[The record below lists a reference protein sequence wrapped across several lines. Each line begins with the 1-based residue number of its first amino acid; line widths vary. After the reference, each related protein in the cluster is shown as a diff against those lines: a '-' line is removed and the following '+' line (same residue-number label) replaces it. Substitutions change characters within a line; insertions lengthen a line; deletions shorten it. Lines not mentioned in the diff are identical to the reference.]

1 MLSHMRS
8 ATFIK
13 AMMIIVSAAFVGL
26 MVFEWGADFSS
37 RGVAAVGDTVGMIN
51 GEEISHQRFEA
62 ELRYDF
68 QQAKNNGQPDPDLG
82 QVIGQTWERTISQ
95 TLVAQQL
102 DKFQIRV
109 SDNEVNYFNR
119 TQPAEFI
126 QSQEFFQTDGN
137 FDITKYHQ
145 FLDNP
150 GTYSDPQMKQF
161 VLAAEDNARRQLLS
175 RKLETRVAGSVKVTD
190 AEVRQS
196 YIDRNE
202 KVNIEFIGIETSSI
216 PDSLALIGD
225 AEIQAYYDK
234 HRKDYEQDA
243 AIKAAFITLQKTPT
257 SRDEA
262 EAQREIN
269 RVLEEAK
276 SGEDF
281 AELARI
287 YSDGPSGPRGG
298 DLGFF
303 GKGRMVKPFEDAAF
317 ALEPGQISEPVQTQ
331 FGWHIIKVE
340 EKKGAA
346 DSLQVHARHILIEVR
361 PGRDTLDSLR
371 VLSQDFQTK
380 AEEIGFDAAVNQA
393 NLQSQDTGFI
403 TAGSFFP
410 LLGNKT
416 SGLVNTFLSGSPG
429 DISTVYETDQGIYV
443 FALRETRPK
452 GPQPVDE
459 VENQIANTLKQRKK
473 VKVASDRLVEVLG
486 HIKSGK
492 SLEEA
497 AKFFNLK
504 VQKPD
509 AFARVGFVPG
519 VGSRNAFVGTA
530 FRLPVDK
537 TSEIVTTDRGAYI
550 LKVLSKTP
558 IDEEKMAEERES
570 LYQQVLSQKR
580 QEVIGAWFS
589 DLRESAEIQDNRHL
603 FYSEF

>member
-13 AMMIIVSAAFVGL
+13 AMMIIVSVAFVGL

-37 RGVAAVGDTVGMIN
+37 RGVAVGDTVGLIN
-51 GEEISHQRFEA
+51 GEKISHQRFEN

-68 QQAKNNGQPDPDLG
+68 QEAKNRGQQEPDLG
-82 QVIGQTWERTISQ
+82 QVIGQTWERVISQ
-95 TLVAQQL
+95 TLVTQQL
-102 DKFQIRV
+102 EKYQIQV
-109 SDNEVNYFNR
+109 SDNEVNHFNR
-119 TQPAEFI
+119 TQPAEVI

-137 FDITKYHQ
+137 FDIAKYHQ

-161 VLAAEDNARRQLLS
+161 VLYAEDNARRQLLS

-190 AEVRQS
+190 AELRQN

-202 KVNIEFIGIETSSI
+202 KVSVAYVGMDVSSI
-216 PDSLALIGD
+216 PDSLTLIGD

-234 HRKDYEQDA
+234 HRNDFEQDA
-243 AIKAAFITLQKTPT
+243 SIKAAFIALEKAPT
-257 SRDEA
+257 ARDEA
-262 EAQREIN
+262 EIQKEIN
-269 RVLEEAK
+269 RVLEEARG
-276 SGEDF
+276 GEDF

-303 GKGRMVKPFEDAAF
+303 GKGRMVKAFEDAAF
-317 ALEPGQISEPVQTQ
+317 ALEPGQISEPVKTQ

-346 DSLQVHARHILIEVR
+346 DSLQVHARHILIEVK

-371 VLSQDFQTK
+371 VIAQDLTSK

-393 NLQSQDTGFI
+393 GLQSQETGFI

-416 SGLVNTFLSGSPG
+416 SGLVHTFLSGSI
-429 DISTVYETDQGIYV
+429 DDLSNVYETEQGFYV
-443 FALRETRPK
+443 FSLREIRPK

-459 VENQIANTLKQRKK
+459 VENQIVSKLKQRKK

-486 HIKSGK
+486 QIKTGK
-492 SLEEA
+492 SLEDA
-497 AKFFNLK
+497 AKFFNLTVK
-504 VQKPD
+504 KPE
-509 AFARVGFVPG
+509 AFARVGFVPS

-530 FRLPVDK
+530 FRLEPGQ

-550 LKVLSKTP
+550 LQVLSKTP
-558 IDEEKMAEERES
+558 IDEEKLAEERETI
-570 LYQQVLSQKR
+570 YQQAVSQKR
-580 QEVIGAWFS
+580 QEVVGAWFS
-589 DLRESAEIQDNRHL
+589 NLRETAQIEDNRHA

>member
-1 MLSHMRS
+1 MLAHMRS

-37 RGVAAVGDTVGMIN
+37 RGIAAVGDTVGMIN
-51 GEEISHQRFEA
+51 GEKISHQRFEA

-68 QQAKNNGQPDPDLG
+68 QQAKNNSQQEPDLG
-82 QVIGQTWERTISQ
+82 QVIGQTWERIVSQ
-95 TLVAQQL
+95 VLVAQQL
-102 DKFQIRV
+102 EKYNIAV
-109 SDNEVNYFNR
+109 SDKEVNHFNR

-126 QSQEFFQTDGN
+126 QSQEFFQTEGN
-137 FDITKYHQ
+137 FDLLKYHQ

-190 AEVRQS
+190 AEVRQA

-202 KVNIEFIGIETSSI
+202 KVRVAYVGMDVSTI
-216 PDSLALIGD
+216 PDSLVLVSD
-225 AEIQAYYDK
+225 ADIQAYYDK
-234 HRKDYEQDA
+234 HRDEYKQEA
-243 AIKAAFITLQKTPT
+243 AVQAAFVSLPKTPT
-257 SRDEA
+257 SRDELL
-262 EAQREIN
+262 AQNEIN
-269 RVLEEAK
+269 RILEEAK
-276 SGEDF
+276 SNEDF

-287 YSDGPSGPRGG
+287 YSEGPSGPRGG

-303 GKGRMVKPFEDAAF
+303 GRGRMVKPFEDAAF
-317 ALEPGQISEPVQTQ
+317 ALEPGQISDPIKTQ

-371 VLSQDFQTK
+371 VLAQDFQTK
-380 AEEIGFDAAVNQA
+380 AEEMGFDAAVNQA
-393 NLQSQDTGFI
+393 DLQSQDTGFI

-416 SGLVNTFLSGSPG
+416 SGLVNTFLAGSTG
-429 DISTVYETDQGIYV
+429 DISTVYETEQGFYV
-443 FALRETRPK
+443 FGLREKRAE

-459 VENQIANTLKQRKK
+459 VENQIASTLKQRKK
-473 VKVASDRLVEVLG
+473 VKVTSDRLAEVLG
-486 HIKSGK
+486 RIKTGE
-492 SLEEA
+492 SLEET

-504 VQKPD
+504 LQTPEP
-509 AFARVGFVPG
+509 FARVGFVPN
-519 VGSRNAFVGTA
+519 VGSRNAFVGAA
-530 FRLPVDK
+530 FRLPVD
-537 TSEIVTTDRGAYI
+537 SVSDIVTTDRGSYI
-550 LKVLSKTP
+550 LKVLEKTP
-558 IDEEKMAEERES
+558 IDEEKFAEERAT

-580 QEVIGAWFS
+580 QEVIAAWFT
-589 DLRESAEIQDNRHL
+589 DLRESAEIEDNRHL
-603 FYSEF
+603 FYAEF

>member
-8 ATFIK
+8 TNFIK
-13 AMMIIVSAAFVGL
+13 AMMIIVSVAFVGL
-26 MVFEWGADFSS
+26 MVFDWGADISG
-37 RGVAAVGDTVGMIN
+37 RGAPTVGDTVGMIN

-62 ELRYDF
+62 ELRFDL
-68 QQAKNNGQPDPDLG
+68 QQAKNKGQQEPDLG
-82 QVIGQTWERTISQ
+82 QVIGQTWERILSQ

-102 DKFQIRV
+102 EKYQIQV
-109 SDNEVNYFNR
+109 SDNEINHFNR
-119 TQPAEFI
+119 SQPAEFI
-126 QSQEFFQTDGN
+126 QGQEFFQTDSK
-137 FDITKYHQ
+137 FDMAKYHQ

-190 AEVRQS
+190 AEIRQA

-202 KVNIEFIGIETSSI
+202 KVSVSYVGMDVASI
-216 PDSLALIGD
+216 PDSLTLIGD
-225 AEIQAYYDK
+225 TEIQAYYDK
-234 HRKDYEQDA
+234 HRSDFKQDA
-243 AIKAAFITLQKTPT
+243 AILAAFISLNKTPT
-257 SRDEA
+257 ARDEA
-262 EAQREIN
+262 DIEKEIN
-269 RVLEEAK
+269 RVLEEARG
-276 SGEDF
+276 GEDF

-317 ALEPGQISEPVQTQ
+317 ALEAGQISAPVKTQ

-340 EKKGAA
+340 ETKGAA
-346 DSLQVHARHILIEVR
+346 DSLQVHARHILIEVK
-361 PGRDTLDSLR
+361 PGRGTLDSLR
-371 VLSQDFQTK
+371 VVAQDFQAK
-380 AEEIGFDAAVNQA
+380 AKEIGFDAAVNQA
-393 NLQSQDTGFI
+393 GLQNQDTGFI

-410 LLGNKT
+410 LLGNST

-429 DISTVYETDQGIYV
+429 DISNVYEKEQGIYV
-443 FALRETRPK
+443 FGLRETRPE

-459 VENQIANTLKQRKK
+459 AETQIASKLKQSKK

-486 HIKSGK
+486 NIKTGK

-497 AKFFNLK
+497 AKFFNLTVK
-504 VQKPD
+504 KPD
-509 AFARVGFVPG
+509 AFTRVGFVPS

-530 FRLPVDK
+530 FRQPVGQ
-537 TSEIVTTDRGAYI
+537 TSDIVTTDRGAYI
-550 LKVLSKTP
+550 LQVLSKTP
-558 IDEEKMAEERES
+558 IEEEKLAEERVT

-580 QEVIGAWFS
+580 QEVIAAWFS
-589 DLRESAEIQDNRHL
+589 DLRESATVEDNRHV

>member
-13 AMMIIVSAAFVGL
+13 AMMIIVSVASVGL
-26 MVFEWGADFSS
+26 MVFDWGADVSG
-37 RGVAAVGDTVGMIN
+37 RGAASVGDTLGLVN
-51 GEEISHQRFEA
+51 GEKISHQRFEA
-62 ELRYDF
+62 ELRFDF
-68 QQAKNNGQPDPDLG
+68 QQAKNNGQQEPDLG
-82 QVIGQTWERTISQ
+82 QVIGQTWERVVSQ

-102 DKFQIRV
+102 EKYQINV
-109 SDNEVNYFNR
+109 SDNEVNHFNR

-137 FDITKYHQ
+137 FDLAKYHQ
-145 FLDNP
+145 FLDSP

-190 AEVRQS
+190 AEIRQA

-202 KVNIEFIGIETSSI
+202 KVTVAYIGMDISTI
-216 PDSLALIGD
+216 PDSLALVGD

-234 HRKDYEQDA
+234 NRKDFQQES
-243 AIKAAFITLQKTPT
+243 AIRAAFVSLAKNPMP
-257 SRDEA
+257 RDEA
-262 EAQREIN
+262 DAEREVN

-303 GKGRMVKPFEDAAF
+303 GRGRMVKPFEDAAF
-317 ALEPGQISEPVQTQ
+317 ALEPGQISNPVKTQ

-346 DSLQVHARHILIEVR
+346 DSLQIHARHILIEVK

-371 VLSQDFQTK
+371 VVAQDFQLK
-380 AEEIGFDAAVNQA
+380 ATEIGFDAAVNQA

-416 SGLVNTFLSGSPG
+416 SGLVNAFQEGSPG
-429 DISTVYETDQGIYV
+429 DVSTVYETDQGIYV
-443 FALRETRPK
+443 FGLREIRPE

-459 VENQIANTLKQRKK
+459 VENQIVSKLKQRKK
-473 VKVASDRLVEVLG
+473 VKVASDRLVEVHG
-486 HIKSGK
+486 HIKAGK

-497 AKFFNLK
+497 AKFFNLT
-504 VQKPD
+504 VQKPE
-509 AFARVGFVPG
+509 AFSRVDFVPS
-519 VGSRNAFVGTA
+519 VGSRNAFIGAA
-530 FRLPVDK
+530 FRLPVGQVSD
-537 TSEIVTTDRGAYI
+537 IVTTDRGAYI
-550 LKVLSKTP
+550 FKVLNKTS
-558 IDEEKMAEERES
+558 IDEEKLAEERETLS
-570 LYQQVLSQKR
+570 QQLTSQKR
-580 QEVIGAWFS
+580 QEVIASWFS
-589 DLRESAEIQDNRHL
+589 DLRETAKIEDNRHI

>member
-1 MLSHMRS
+1 MLAHMRS

-37 RGVAAVGDTVGMIN
+37 RGIATVGDTVGAIN
-51 GEEISHQRFEA
+51 GEEITHQQFESALRFN
-62 ELRYDF
+62 F
-68 QQAKNNGQPDPDLG
+68 QQAKNSGQQEPDLG
-82 QVIGQTWERTISQ
+82 QVIGQTWERLVNE

-102 DKFQIRV
+102 EKYQIQV
-109 SDNEVNYFNR
+109 SDNEVNHYNR

-126 QSQEFFQTDGN
+126 QSQEFFQTEGN
-137 FDITKYHQ
+137 FDLTKYHQ

-190 AEVRQS
+190 AEVRKA

-202 KVNIEFIGIETSSI
+202 EVRVAYVGMEASAI
-216 PDSLALIGD
+216 PDSLALVTD
-225 AEIQAYYDK
+225 AEIQTYYDN
-234 HRKDYEQDA
+234 HRNDYQQEG
-243 AIKAAFITLQKTPT
+243 AIRAAFVALPKTPT
-257 SRDEA
+257 TQDEA
-262 EAQREIN
+262 YAQREIN
-269 RVLEEAK
+269 RVLGEAK
-276 SGEDF
+276 GGEDF

-303 GKGRMVKPFEDAAF
+303 GRGRMVKPFEDAAF
-317 ALEPGQISEPVQTQ
+317 ALEPGQISDPVKTQ

-371 VLSQDFQTK
+371 VLAQDFQTK
-380 AEEIGFDAAVNQA
+380 AEEIGFDAAVNQDD
-393 NLQSQDTGFI
+393 LQSQDTGFI

-410 LLGNKT
+410 MLGNKT
-416 SGLVNTFLSGSPG
+416 SGLVNTFLAGNPG
-429 DISTVYETDQGIYV
+429 DISNVYETEQGIYV
-443 FALRETRPK
+443 FGLREKREA

-459 VENQIANTLKQRKK
+459 VENQIANRLKQRKK
-473 VKVASDRLVEVLG
+473 VKVASDRLQEVFG
-486 HIKSGK
+486 QVKTGK

-504 VQKPD
+504 LQTPEP
-509 AFARVGFVPG
+509 FSRVDFVPN
-519 VGSRNAFVGTA
+519 VGSRNAFVGEA
-530 FRLPVDK
+530 FRLDVGQ
-537 TSEIVTTDRGAYI
+537 TSEIITTDRGAYI
-550 LKVLSKTP
+550 LKVFAKTP
-558 IDEEKMAEERES
+558 IDEEKFAEERDQ
-570 LYQQVLSQKR
+570 LYHQVLSQKR
-580 QEVIGAWFS
+580 QEVIAAWFT
-589 DLRESAEIQDNRHL
+589 DLRENAEIVDNRHI